1 MEDIFSNVELSGSG
15 PAPSGAEVKPA
26 AVAHQG
32 VVPNVFFESESRFK
46 WWWLIGAVALIAVLI
61 AAAYVWFKP
70 VGNNANFSPAN
81 NVGLPAPS
89 LANDSP
95 VMPPVVPSPESAAIK
110 DSDSDGLTDNEEQA
124 LGTDALATD
133 TDKDGLFDG
142 EEVKVY
148 KTNPLNP
155 DSDNDGYTDGEE
167 VKNGYNPVG
176 PGRLLQLPTTAE
188 NQ

>member
-26 AVAHQG
+26 VVSSPPVA
-32 VVPNVFFESESRFK
+32 PNVFFESESRFK
-46 WWWLIGAVALIAVLI
+46 WWWLIGAVVLIAVLI

-70 VGNNANFSPAN
+70 AGNNANFSPAN
-81 NVGLPAPS
+81 NVRLPAPS
-89 LANDSP
+89 SANDSP
-95 VMPPVVPSPESAAIK
+95 VTPPVVPSPESAAIK

-176 PGRLLQLPTTAE
+176 PGRLLQLPETR
-188 NQ
+188 